1 MTQWG
6 NQEHQ
11 GEPGFQETMRPDS
24 EALSLLEGSCF
35 GTLEALAW
43 FSRQVDSRD
52 YEILLQISGS
62 RPLASCTSGIPDGQS
77 ERPIRHGRYTL
88 DDSPIQTCRRPR
100 EYRIHE
106 VCALLTDALLCILR
120 RDFKGLHASHLFGPR
135 PCPSLHH
142 VALGVFDRCET
153 QRRRRHERDSVLSRV
168 ELQGARK
175 LRFYTLFI
183 IQCGW
188 IRIQN

>member
-1 MTQWG
+1 
-6 NQEHQ
+6 
-11 GEPGFQETMRPDS
+11 MRPDS

-43 FSRQVDSRD
+43 FSTQVDPRD

-62 RPLASCTSGIPDGQS
+62 RPLASCTSGILDGQS
-77 ERPIRHGRYTL
+77 ERPIRQGRYTL

-106 VCALLTDALLCILR
+106 VCALLTDALLCNLR
-120 RDFKGLHASHLFGPR
+120 RDFKGLHASHLFGLC

-142 VALGVFDRCET
+142 VALGVFDSCET
-153 QRRRRHERDSVLSRV
+153 HGRRRHERDSVLCSV

-183 IQCGW
+183 IKCGW